1 MIWITNP
8 DLEKQIKLDILDKI
22 IQNDSTLLTESERAA
37 IAEVQLYLRS
47 RYDAAAVFAS
57 TGTDRNPLILM
68 VTIDILLYHLHSRLN
83 PRQIP
88 EIRQKRYDE
97 AKRMLED
104 IMKGLIEIDLPPR
117 LNEENQAISKLQW
130 GSDGRRQY

>member
-1 MIWITNP
+1 MIWITHQ

-22 IQNDSTLLTESERAA
+22 IQSDDSLLHESERAA
-37 IAEVQLYLRS
+37 IAETQLYLRA
-47 RYDAAAVFAS
+47 RYDVAATFAT
-57 TGTDRNPLILM
+57 TGPERNPIILM
-68 VTIDILLYHLHSRLN
+68 LVIDILLYHLHSRLN

-104 IMKGLIEIDLPPR
+104 IVKGIIEIDLAA
-117 LNEENQAISKLQW
+117 LTDSEGNAVQKFAW
-130 GSDGRRQY
+130 GSDGRRNY